1 MVNET
6 INYLKLIDYCY
17 VIFGFFQ
24 NFTIYEW
31 CFVNVLISFFNE
43 MIYFNWRIITLHYCD
58 YFCHQVQVQSLSH
71 VWLFVTSLDLIAHQ
85 ASLSITNSRSLFKLM
100 SIASGDAIQP
110 SHPLSSPSPPTFNL
124 SQHQS
129 LFKWVSSS
137 YQVYKA
143 VVLSMV
149 TLVFSVVSLVQKV
162 LSRFAFFNLYYKSRR
177 CRIFSSKH

>member
-71 VWLFVTSLDLIAHQ
+71 VWLFVTPWITACQ
-85 ASLSITNSRSLFKLM
+85 ASLSITNFRSLLKLM
-100 SIASGDAIQP
+100 SIELVMP
-110 SHPLSSPSPPTFNL
+110 SSHLILYRPLLLLPSIPP
-124 SQHQS
+124 QHQS
-129 LFKWVSSS
+129 LFQWVNSSHE
-137 YQVYKA
+137 VA
-143 VVLSMV
+143 
-149 TLVFSVVSLVQKV
+149 KV
-162 LSRFAFFNLYYKSRR
+162 LEFQL
-177 CRIFSSKH
+177 

>member
-1 MVNET
+1 MFLSFLSYNLPGITWVFPR
-6 INYLKLIDYCY
+6 IPY
-17 VIFGFFQ
+17 IFHLGAYAHSHRPAEHF
-24 NFTIYEW
+24 IP
-31 CFVNVLISFFNE
+31 S
-43 MIYFNWRIITLHYCD
+43 
-58 YFCHQVQVQSLSH
+58 VQFSH
-71 VWLFVTSLDLIAHQ
+71 SVMSDLCNPMDCSMLGLPVYQQFLEFIQTHVH
-85 ASLSITNSRSLFKLM
+85 SV
-100 SIASGDAIQP
+100 GDATQP
-110 SHPLSSPSPPTFNL
+110 SYPRSSPSPPTFNL